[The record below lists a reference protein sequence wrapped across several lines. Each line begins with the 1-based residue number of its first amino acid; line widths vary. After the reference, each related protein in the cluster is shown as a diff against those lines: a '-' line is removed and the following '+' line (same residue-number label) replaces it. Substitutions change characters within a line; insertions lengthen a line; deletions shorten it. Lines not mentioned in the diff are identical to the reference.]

1 MRKKLPESCPKLDNR
16 LQVLREWIHGN
27 PKMER
32 RGGGDRGFLLRRA
45 PVLALE
51 MLVVR

>member
-1 MRKKLPESCPKLDNR
+1 
-16 LQVLREWIHGN
+16 
-27 PKMER
+27 MER
-32 RGGGDRGFLLRRA
+32 RGGGGGDREFLLRRA